1 MKVGF
6 RKPSLKRSIKA
17 RTTGKLKRN
26 MKRAVNPLYGKKGM
40 GVIKNPKKA
49 VYNKVY
55 NKTTVDPLKPL
66 KTKPSKPKKTK
77 SSEVYNNS
85 IGEDIDP
92 YYPAFITD
100 YHKDYYNF
108 TDDWE
113 ETLRTPKPTNK
124 HEVEARENPG
134 LLGKMFNGLKERK
147 IQKAIEW
154 DQKDLAHWEKDQE
167 VGKKLLSGDLEAYN
181 EYFNEEIT
189 SIDLDQFATKLTCNF
204 IDPDHMAIS
213 YEFMAR
219 SIPQYYDLDKDTER
233 KYNKSQYF
241 RLQKWAVFGS
251 ALRLANETFRILPIQ
266 ELQIEVTQ
274 QGHPILIFTIHKPDI
289 EPIDELDDVDA
300 MEEFLYDLD
309 AQFKHLATK
318 GFKFIDE

>member
-17 RTTGKLKRN
+17 RTTGKLKRK
-26 MKRAVNPLYGKKGM
+26 MKKAVNPLYGKKGM
-40 GVIKNPKKA
+40 GLVKNPKKA

-55 NKTTVDPLKPL
+55 NKTTVDPLKSL

-85 IGEDIDP
+85 IGEDIDL
-92 YYPAFITD
+92 YYPTFITD

-108 TDDWE
+108 IDDWE

-124 HEVEARENPG
+124 HELEARENPG
-134 LLGKMFNGLKERK
+134 LLGKIFNGIKDKRIER
-147 IQKAIEW
+147 AIER
-154 DQKDLAHWEKDQE
+154 DKKELADWEKEQE
-167 VGKKLLSGDLEAYN
+167 IGKKLLSGDLEAYRD
-181 EYFNEEIT
+181 YFNERIT
-189 SIDLDQFATKLTCNF
+189 DIELGQFANELTCNF
-204 IDPDHMAIS
+204 MDPEHMGIT
-213 YEFMAR
+213 YEFVL
-219 SIPQYYDLDKDTER
+219 SSLPEYYDVDDER
-233 KYNKSQYF
+233 QKKYNKSQYF
-241 RLQKWAVFGS
+241 RLEKWAVFGS

-274 QGHPILIFTIHKPDI
+274 QGHPILVFTIHKPDI
-289 EPIDELDDVDA
+289 EPIDELNDVDA

-309 AQFKHLATK
+309 AQFKHLKTK